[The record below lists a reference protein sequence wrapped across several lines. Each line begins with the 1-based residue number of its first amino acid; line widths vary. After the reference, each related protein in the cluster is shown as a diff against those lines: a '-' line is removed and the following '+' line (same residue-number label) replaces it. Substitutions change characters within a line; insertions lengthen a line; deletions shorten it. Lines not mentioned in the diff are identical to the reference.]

1 MTSKQKMQPHGC
13 KSRAC
18 LMLMLALAAVLFL
31 AGCAGN
37 EAAQL
42 DEPEMKQL
50 VHDLSTGARPAKAAS
65 ISSTRLMV
73 ESLDGERTVFDLPG
87 DAFFVSIAPYYEVT
101 HPCAIHSLTGCQGEL
116 PGEAFDLV
124 VEDETGT
131 PVMEKTVETGDNGF
145 MDLWLPRNGTFR
157 VTISRE
163 GRTAKADISTFEG
176 DPTCI
181 TTMQLL

>member
-1 MTSKQKMQPHGC
+1 MPTKQTWPVW
-13 KSRAC
+13 RR
-18 LMLMLALAAVLFL
+18 LARLALVLAAVLIV

-37 EAAQL
+37 EPAQV
-42 DEPEMKQL
+42 DDQAIKQL
-50 VHDLSTGARPAKAAS
+50 VHDLSTGNKPAKAAS
-65 ISSTRLMV
+65 ISSTELMV
-73 ESLDGERTVFDLPG
+73 EHTDGERTVYDLPG

-131 PVMEKTVETGDNGF
+131 RVMETEVVTGDNGF
-145 MDLWLPRNGTFR
+145 IDLWLPRNGTFQ
-157 VTISRE
+157 VTISH
-163 GRTAKADISTFEG
+163 GDHKAVADIATFEG